1 LTGEENMATKLS
13 GGKEIVRELAIAVQD
28 AGARELIVTVRGDGI
43 MFLRAK
49 GMQRQV
55 MWKLDALYEKG
66 IKEGRSA

>member
-1 LTGEENMATKLS
+1 MATKLN
-13 GGKEIVRELAIAVQD
+13 GGKEIVRELAIVVQD

-49 GMQRQV
+49 GLKRQV

-66 IKEGRSA
+66 IKEGRSM

>member
-1 LTGEENMATKLS
+1 MATKLN
-13 GGKEIVRELAIAVQD
+13 GGKEIVREMAIVVQD

-49 GMQRQV
+49 GLKRQV

-66 IKEGRSA
+66 IKEGRSM

>member
-1 LTGEENMATKLS
+1 MTTKLAA
-13 GGKEIVRELAIAVQD
+13 GKDIVRELNVVVQD
-28 AGARELIVTVRGDGI
+28 KGARNLIVTVRSDGV

-49 GMQRQV
+49 GLQRQV

>member
-1 LTGEENMATKLS
+1 MVV
-13 GGKEIVRELAIAVQD
+13 KEIVRELAIVVQD

-49 GMQRQV
+49 GLKRQV

-66 IKEGRSA
+66 IKEGRSM